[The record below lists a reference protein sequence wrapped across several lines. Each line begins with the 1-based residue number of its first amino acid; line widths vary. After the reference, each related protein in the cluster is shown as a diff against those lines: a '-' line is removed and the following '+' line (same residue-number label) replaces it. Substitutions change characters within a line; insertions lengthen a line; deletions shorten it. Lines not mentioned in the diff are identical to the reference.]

1 MKKWHFDAINTGTSA
16 ALILIFFTHN
26 DNFMHCIVLF
36 GIDWCALRQ
45 WSCSIWAACWKFC
58 MQCKLHLP
66 IPGEKPY
73 KIFQDLQRSF
83 RIFKDLQ
90 KLGFFKVLWRILH
103 RSSKILNNF
112 QRSCSFKILQR
123 SSEGSFKI
131 HKNLTKILIESHF
144 LLSRKILKR
153 SLQGSSKI
161 YNDFMRILLR
171 SLVRYS
177 KDLCMDPWRSF

>member
-1 MKKWHFDAINTGTSA
+1 MLAVKKLTRYSRRIKTMRQESEAVFIS
-16 ALILIFFTHN
+16 ILTCQLSSFFVQ
-26 DNFMHCIVLF
+26 NFVAVV
-36 GIDWCALRQ
+36 DV
-45 WSCSIWAACWKFC
+45 
-58 MQCKLHLP
+58 
-66 IPGEKPY
+66 PGEKPY